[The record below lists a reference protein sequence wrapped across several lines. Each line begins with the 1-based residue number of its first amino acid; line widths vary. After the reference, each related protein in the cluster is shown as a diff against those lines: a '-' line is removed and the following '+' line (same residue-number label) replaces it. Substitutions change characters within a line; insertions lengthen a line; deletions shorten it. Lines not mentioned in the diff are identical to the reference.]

1 MSVAEPTAPA
11 HLPSNA
17 TGVAA
22 DARGHRPSLAEST
35 TSMWAKPR
43 QAMHQVHLPPL
54 ASGTSTFH
62 AVLAESNEDEGIRYV
77 ENLRVEGGVL
87 GTMLKADGDFV
98 GTPQLQWYRQS
109 ADSKSE
115 SPGRLTFTRIEA
127 ANSLEYC
134 PTADDVGFSLR
145 LEAVGPYGGTPVVV
159 TTSPIALD
167 TSTHGDLEAML
178 RKGHAEFTAQ
188 TPQQVGPFSAYFRL
202 MLQVGCAWL

>member
-77 ENLRVEGGVL
+77 ENLRSPAGPAGLRAPIGLGSTCPPAPWRIAGGGWCSWHHV
-87 GTMLKADGDFV
+87 K
-98 GTPQLQWYRQS
+98 
-109 ADSKSE
+109 
-115 SPGRLTFTRIEA
+115 
-127 ANSLEYC
+127 
-134 PTADDVGFSLR
+134 
-145 LEAVGPYGGTPVVV
+145 GGWG
-159 TTSPIALD
+159 LC
-167 TSTHGDLEAML
+167 
-178 RKGHAEFTAQ
+178 GHAAAAMVPTERRFE
-188 TPQQVGPFSAYFRL
+188 V
-202 MLQVGCAWL
+202 